1 MLSLS
6 VRFQQGNLCHTEVFG
21 SEAELAAGCWFAV
34 RIGKRVD
41 GLVKHRGNCREP
53 LAAIEQ
59 HHGKGGDTFTAAGE
73 PEVLGGGCLDVD
85 L

>member
-21 SEAELAAGCWFAV
+21 REAELAAGCWFAM

-41 GLVKHRGNCREP
+41 GLVKHGGNREP